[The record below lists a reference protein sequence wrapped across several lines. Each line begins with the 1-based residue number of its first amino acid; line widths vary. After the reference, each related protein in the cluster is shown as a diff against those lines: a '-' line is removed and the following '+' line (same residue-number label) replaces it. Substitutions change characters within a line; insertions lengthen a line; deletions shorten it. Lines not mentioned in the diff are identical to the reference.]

1 VDARTAAPAP
11 HGRHG
16 RHARPVDPTQALWRR
31 IGAYLVDGLVGALL
45 AAGVVVG
52 FADVDTID
60 AADCPDDLPGGR
72 VCLDAA
78 TDDTVTLVDAGP
90 VVAALAL
97 TLGWVVLND
106 VLLQGATGAT
116 VGKFITGARTV
127 RPDGRP
133 PGIGRALVR
142 TLLLIVD
149 GISLILPLGLWVA
162 LFSRGHQ
169 RLGDMVAGTY
179 VVKARYAGTPV
190 ELP

>member
-1 VDARTAAPAP
+1 MDARTAAPAP

-16 RHARPVDPTQALWRR
+16 RHARRVDPTQALWRR
-31 IGAYLVDGLVGALL
+31 IGAYLVDSLVGALL
-45 AAGVVVG
+45 AAVVVVG
-52 FADVDTID
+52 FADVDMID

-149 GISLILPLGLWVA
+149 GISLILPVGLWVA

-179 VVKARYAGTPV
+179 VVKARHAGTPV

>member
-1 VDARTAAPAP
+1 VDAHTTAPAP

-16 RHARPVDPTQALWRR
+16 RHARRVDPTQVLWRR
-31 IGAYLVDGLVGALL
+31 IGAYVVDALVGTLL
-45 AAGVVVG
+45 AAVVVVG
-52 FADVDTID
+52 FADLDTID
-60 AADCPDDLPGGR
+60 ATDCPDDLPGGR
-72 VCLDAA
+72 LCLDAA

-97 TLGWVVLND
+97 TSGWVLLNA

-127 RPDGRP
+127 RPDGGR

-142 TLLLIVD
+142 TLLLLVD
-149 GISLILPLGLWVA
+149 GISLILPLGLWIA
-162 LFSRGHQ
+162 LFSRGHR
-169 RLGDMVAGTY
+169 RLGDMAAGTY
-179 VVKARYAGTPV
+179 VVNARDAGAPV